1 METQEVKPRGRMIA
15 CTSMD
20 SLASDGEDFVLAT
33 VEHVRRLF
41 PGEEL
46 DVVRRKDGGFDV
58 YKSGAE

>member
-1 METQEVKPRGRMIA
+1 MEVPSKKPRGRMIA

-20 SLASDGEDFVLAT
+20 GLASGGEDCVLAT

-58 YKSGAE
+58 YKPGAE